1 MLVKRTGNRTEDV
14 GLSAACLAKKLTVI
28 GSVKYS
34 ISGLLFKVDF
44 FLFRSIIRNG
54 LTNSEDNPKMDKISR
69 ILNISLPPR
78 RSAFLW
84 GPRKTGKST
93 YLKTNFPKSLVYD
106 FLQTDLFLDLS
117 RQPWLLRE
125 RLLSKNE
132 QSLDHPVILD
142 EVQKVPQVLDEVHWL
157 IENKGM
163 RFILC
168 GSSARKLK
176 RGKANLLGGRAWRYE
191 MFPLVSAELEDLNLL
206 TILNRGMI
214 PEHYT
219 SGDYIRALKAYTQDY
234 LKEEVFDEG
243 LTRNIPA
250 FSRFFDAMGYSHGE
264 LTNYSNI
271 ARECGVDSKTVK
283 EYYQILVDTL
293 LGRMIAP
300 FKKRPDRQVI
310 SRTSKFYLFDV
321 GVAGSIT
328 KRHIEEEKGELFGKA
343 FEHFILMELYAYN
356 SYNELDIEI
365 NFWRT
370 KSGLEVD
377 FVLAGGEVAIEVKG
391 TSRVDKRGLRHLNTF
406 TEQYSPRKSVVVC
419 NEREERIHGKI
430 QIVPWRKFL
439 HDLWD
444 GEIIR

>member
-1 MLVKRTGNRTEDV
+1 MAIIKRVLE
-14 GLSAACLAKKLTVI
+14 
-28 GSVKYS
+28 
-34 ISGLLFKVDF
+34 
-44 FLFRSIIRNG
+44 
-54 LTNSEDNPKMDKISR
+54 
-69 ILNISLPPR
+69 ISLPPR
-78 RSAFLW
+78 QSAFLW

-93 YLKTNFPKSLVYD
+93 YLKVSYPNSVVYD
-106 FLQTDLFLDLS
+106 FLQTDLFLEFS
-117 RQPWLLRE
+117 KQPSLLRE
-125 RLLSKNE
+125 RLLAKNDYA
-132 QSLDHPVILD
+132 LDHPVILD

-157 IENKGM
+157 IENKGL

-191 MFPLVSAELEDLNLL
+191 MFPLVTAELGDLDLL
-206 TILNRGMI
+206 RVLNSGMI
-214 PEHYT
+214 PDHYMRD
-219 SGDYIRALKAYTQDY
+219 GYRKALKAYTQDY

-271 ARECGVDSKTVK
+271 ARDCGVDSKTVR

-293 LGRMIAP
+293 LGKMIAP
-300 FKKRPDRQVI
+300 FKRRQDRQVI

-328 KRHIEEEKGELFGKA
+328 KRHLEEEKGELFGKA
-343 FEHFILMELYAYN
+343 LEHFIFMELSAHN
-356 SYNELDIEI
+356 SYNELDYEI

-377 FVLAGGEVAIEVKG
+377 FVLGAGEVAIEIKG
-391 TSRVDKRGLRHLNTF
+391 TNRVDKRDLRSLITF
-406 TEQYSPRKSVVVC
+406 MEEYSPRKSMVVC
-419 NEREERIHGKI
+419 NEREERVYKEI

-439 HDLWD
+439 YDLWE
-444 GEIIR
+444 GKIIH